1 MRQTWF
7 RIFCDHRGVI
17 STSARLLRLLSLL
30 HAHRTWSSRDLSDRL
45 GVSTRTV
52 RADIEA
58 LRELGYP
65 VGAVPGPGGG
75 YRLVAGTKLP
85 PLLLDDDEAVA
96 VAVGLRSAATGAVG
110 GIEETSLQALGKLEQ
125 VMPARLRHR
134 VATFTE
140 AVVPIPTA
148 EPTVAVGVLTAIA
161 SAAREHQRL
170 RFDYTDHLG
179 AITRRDVEP
188 LRLVHTASRWY
199 LVAWD
204 TDRQDWRTFRADRL
218 EPRTPIGPR
227 FTPREPPSTDLAAY
241 VSERT
246 GTAAWGVQ
254 ARILLH
260 APAAT
265 VAGRINPTIG
275 SLTPIDDEHC
285 EFRTGGSS
293 LEMIATYL
301 GLLGLEFEVLAPA
314 ALVEHVRALGARYQR
329 AADATG

>member
-1 MRQTWF
+1 M
-7 RIFCDHRGVI
+7 I

-30 HAHRTWSSRDLSDRL
+30 HAHRTWSSRDLSERL

-58 LRELGYP
+58 LRGLGYP

-85 PLLLDDDEAVA
+85 PLLLDDEEAVA
-96 VAVGLRSAATGAVG
+96 VAVGLRSAATGVVA
-110 GIEETSLQALGKLEQ
+110 GIEETSLQALAKLEQ
-125 VMPARLRHR
+125 VLPGRLRHR

-148 EPTVAVGVLTAIA
+148 EPTIAVDVLTAIA

-170 RFDYTDHLG
+170 RFDYSDHRG

-204 TDRQDWRTFRADRL
+204 TDRRDWRTFRADRL
-218 EPRTPIGPR
+218 EPTIPLGPR
-227 FTPREPPSTDLAAY
+227 FAPREPPATDLAGY

-246 GTAAWGVQ
+246 GTAVWEVQ
-254 ARILLH
+254 ARIRLH
-260 APAAT
+260 APAAA
-265 VAGRINPTIG
+265 VAGRINPTMG
-275 SLTPIDDEHC
+275 SVTPIDDEHC

-293 LEMIATYL
+293 LAVLASYL
-301 GLLGLEFEVLAPA
+301 GLLGVDFEVITPA

-329 AADATG
+329 AADAAG